1 MENTNDDFLE
11 KLKLEMNP
19 VLEEAPEVITPKT
32 TKDSKPSGDDFLS
45 TLKEGYSK
53 ITANVTNEDREFSKA
68 AVSTVNLSKYDGNI
82 KALQSYGSR
91 FKKYGYNPRIDN
103 LKLYQDLTTDTEAWS
118 RALTGFTKLK
128 DIGFTDN
135 FGFGVLAGENAHKEY
150 EDIVATYSSQKGGS
164 AGFTQ
169 NLLINAGYTGGI
181 IADMALE
188 EAALALGTMATGG
201 AASAYTAPL
210 MVAKW
215 TSSINKI
222 RKAYNGYSNLRKV
235 IKTVDAVKDVSK
247 GRKALNATGRFFN
260 PLGNTTSFVK
270 TLNNAGTLKD
280 ANNITKFAH
289 GTGSVFRDVKA
300 IHLAF
305 TEANLEGNMLNDELY
320 QNLVDKH
327 KGPLT
332 NSDIKRYRE
341 TSMTASNWAKGENMF
356 AIAATNKL
364 VFNNMYKAFDDL
376 KGIGKRLNSTR
387 FYNVFKP
394 KTGVARLE
402 RKLFGGIPERAK
414 MMFADGFGTG
424 VKRALKGTVKG
435 IGSKGGTYFTANI
448 GEGFQENLQE
458 MINAKNMHMYGSR
471 HHGDYFDSMLAG
483 IKDQF
488 TAQGGETFLS
498 GFLMGGLISPVN
510 MTVKAVSSIKADSY
524 KAFTNR
530 KEFKATRQAEKLRL
544 ESDVNLINEA
554 FEHPADIF
562 KDHGL
567 KLAQQ
572 AAYDEEMLEASMND
586 NKYDFQRIKE
596 KGYRAELHTLMQYD
610 MMDQFQEHLGEMKTM
625 DAQQFQEAFPTVGKN
640 LTKSQRD
647 EIIDRKIEKAKS
659 FKIHYEN
666 VKKNVI
672 NPVDLAKL
680 DKNDPDYQVAK
691 NYHTYF
697 EKSKEEL
704 IFSQAAFEENLK
716 TKQDLMEAVRDD
728 FGGTK
733 GIGGEITGEID
744 TSFNEYQKLFSSGS
758 ITAEV
763 ELLSGEI
770 AAIQYA
776 EATPKEKA
784 ILKKKQAKLDSLI
797 RFKESLDEMQS
808 VTRELAQL
816 ENEDPDFLTPAG
828 KKEIKKLTKQKKDA
842 TIRLYNRHG
851 DYLKNISP
859 NMTEAKFQN
868 VAESTF
874 EKLHDYYKL
883 ESANEVHD
891 LVINILTNDGLLHE
905 KIQRDMEMTEV
916 FMAQFKTYVKNS
928 LTQSRNNELVD
939 QALNALYAKGIGF
952 PLSDLDNLIEK
963 GISPPVF
970 YNLENGKKITRMDST
985 FDKDGNKTGEVKNEM
1000 YAEAFEIILK
1010 LNEDLHG
1017 TRKELV
1023 ELTEEQAE
1031 EVENLEKSGESREL
1045 AINKIVDN
1053 SGGAPDRTIEIVTP
1067 SDENDVAIVEG
1078 DSVSS
1083 YPTTVLTDLIAAYK
1097 EEIAAENIVAD
1108 EEIDTLTP
1116 ENLTTQ
1122 FSKWAEN
1129 QPTEEER
1136 AGKPRA
1142 AQVIIDT
1149 HNENV
1154 EEFPPVFDSLSREDK
1169 AQLRELGY
1177 ETPEE
1182 VNALSKIELNRI
1194 LANKESKPEG
1204 EISFNNK
1211 SKNIDKIIED
1221 VKIITED
1228 EITAE
1233 DEGPIEDT
1241 IEKEVETEVERTQGD
1256 VQDEIDT
1263 LTERI
1268 KTLNE
1273 FAANTDS
1280 NASKVATGKQVDNLI
1295 KEKKVLQ
1302 EELTA
1307 FKAQPTQTS
1316 EVEVNP
1322 IIEDEVRAVALPRT
1336 FFEDRINRIKE
1347 VISGERKAS
1356 ITGREG
1362 SYIAAPL
1369 NDAFNEKDSK
1379 GRYISDGG
1387 SEVYLS
1393 KEENSEIARI
1403 NAKRKQG
1410 MITSAEKT
1418 VAIQEVAQG
1427 AFKKALGT
1435 YKVIED
1441 APILEIQERVDA
1453 FKAQPTQQTSE
1464 VDASLLKASE
1474 VETLRQ
1480 EEQAELLEAIPNA
1493 ENYLTDGK
1501 VDKSKIKNKK
1511 HIAKFEKIYDK
1522 YDKLISPLLESQS
1535 IEEVLPEGPI
1545 TLSEN
1550 ATEEEI
1556 DAAADAII
1564 EKNSEQLSLD
1574 FESNVEEV
1582 VMTNEELF
1590 YETLDKNKRDQSLNY
1605 KEAVATQLLDYI
1617 ESNSVDNV
1625 GSTDFFNLVAS
1636 VEDILGNNLGRKVD
1650 NITITEDVLR
1660 DVFELLSSYPNANE
1674 NILRTA
1680 ADKLDRKIDQFK
1692 NPEVYNAVEQ
1702 SVEARMNTLRVK
1714 LKYTKKDIASFSEET
1729 INEIIN
1735 RNITKRQYMASLK
1748 KGKNTENQ
1756 NKKVSEKSEV
1766 IKEIDKLFLE
1776 ADTNVRTKQEL
1787 NDIVTNIT
1795 LGRQNLADEYMAEI
1809 LARADA
1815 IALNQASLKGFS
1827 NLKEGDIVE
1836 MSDGSL
1842 KKVVKLNKGN
1852 VDLINYN
1859 DIVQNKTRMS
1869 KSQFDKGTRRIIND
1883 FNKDSE
1889 NISSLLEDG
1898 NVDNLS
1904 ELLRNFTTG
1913 DLTSTNEQVPTEEKL
1928 GEHFKVCK

>member
-45 TLKEGYSK
+45 TLVEGHAK
-53 ITANVTNEDREFSKA
+53 ITANVTNEDREFNKA

-103 LKLYQDLTTDTEAWS
+103 LKLYQDLTTDDEAWG
-118 RALTGFTKLK
+118 RALVGFSKLST
-128 DIGFTDN
+128 IGFTDN
-135 FGFGVLAGENAHKEY
+135 FGFGALAGKDAHEDY
-150 EDIVATYSSQKGGS
+150 EDIVATYSSQKGGA

-201 AASAYTAPL
+201 TASGVTVPL

-215 TSSINKI
+215 GTSINKI

-235 IKTVDAVKDVSK
+235 IKTVDTVKDITKS
-247 GRKALNATGRFFN
+247 RKALNAAGRFFN
-260 PLGNTTSFVK
+260 PIGNTTSFVK
-270 TLNNAGTLKD
+270 TLKNAETLKD
-280 ANNITKFAH
+280 ANKITKFAH
-289 GTGSVFRDVKA
+289 GTGAVFRDVKA
-300 IHLAF
+300 VHLAW
-305 TEANLEGNMLNDELY
+305 TEASLEGNMLNDELY
-320 QNLVDKH
+320 ENLVDKH

-332 NSDIKRYRE
+332 HSDIMRYKE
-341 TSMTASNWAKGENMF
+341 TAKTASYWAKGENMF
-356 AIAATNKL
+356 VIAATNKL

-376 KGIGKRLNSTR
+376 KGIGQKLNSSR

-394 KTGVARLE
+394 KTGAARLE
-402 RKLFGGIPERAK
+402 RKLFGGVPERAK

-424 VKRALKGTVKG
+424 MKRAVKGTVKG
-435 IGSKGGTYFTANI
+435 ISSKGGTYFTANL
-448 GEGFQENLQE
+448 GEGLQENLQE
-458 MINAKNMHMYGSR
+458 MIHAKNMHMYGSR
-471 HHGDYFDSMLAG
+471 HHGDYLNSMLTG

-510 MTVKAVSSIKADSY
+510 MTVKAVSNIKADSY
-524 KAFTNR
+524 KAFTSR

-572 AAYDEEMLEASMND
+572 AAYDEEMIEASKNG

-596 KGYRAELHTLMQYD
+596 KGYRDQLRTLMQYN
-610 MMDQFQEHLGEMKTM
+610 MMDQFVESLGDMKTM
-625 DAQQFQEAFPTVGKN
+625 DAQQFQEAFPTVSKN
-640 LTKSQRD
+640 LTQAQRN
-647 EIIDRKIEKAKS
+647 EIVNKKIEKAES

-666 VKKNVI
+666 VKKNVV
-672 NPVDLAKL
+672 NPIDLAKL
-680 DKNDPDYQVAK
+680 DRNDPDYQDAK

-697 EKSKEEL
+697 EKAKEEL

-716 TKQDLMEAVRDD
+716 TKEQLMESVRDD

-733 GIGGEITGEID
+733 GRNGEIIGEVD
-744 TSFNEYQKLFSSGS
+744 TTFNEYQKLFSSRS
-758 ITAEV
+758 ITAEA

-770 AAIQYA
+770 ASIQYA

-784 ILKKKQAKLDSLI
+784 ILKKKQAKLDSLM

-808 VTRELAQL
+808 VTKELSQL
-816 ENEDPDFLTPAG
+816 ENEDPDSLTPAG
-828 KKEIKKLTKQKKDA
+828 KKEIKRLTKQKKDA

-851 DYLKNISP
+851 VHLKNISP
-859 NMTEAKFQN
+859 NMTEIEFQN

-891 LVINILTNDGLLHE
+891 DVINILTNDGLLHE

-916 FMAQFKTYVKNS
+916 FMAQFKTYIKNS
-928 LTQSRNNELVD
+928 LTQSRNNEMVD

-963 GISPPVF
+963 GISPPFF
-970 YNLENGKKITRMDST
+970 YNLENGKKLTRMDST
-985 FDKDGNKTGEVKNEM
+985 FDGDGKKTGEVKNEM
-1000 YAEAFEIILK
+1000 YAEAYEIVLK
-1010 LNEDLHG
+1010 LNGDLHG

-1031 EVENLEKSGESREL
+1031 EVDKLEKSGESREA
-1045 AINKIVDN
+1045 AIDKIVGEV
-1053 SGGAPDRTIEIVTP
+1053 GGATDRTNKVVIP
-1067 SDENDVAIVEG
+1067 SEANDVAIAEG
-1078 DSVSS
+1078 DAVSS
-1083 YPTTVLTDLIAAYK
+1083 YPTTVLTELIAAYK
-1097 EEIAAENIVAD
+1097 EEIASENIVAD

-1116 ENLTTQ
+1116 EKLTDK

-1136 AGKPRA
+1136 TGEPRT

-1154 EEFPPVFDSLSREDK
+1154 EEFPPVFDSLSKEDK

-1182 VNALSKIELNRI
+1182 VNALSKIELDKI
-1194 LANKESKPEG
+1194 LANKESKPEDEIGFNNKIDDDFRNELESKFGVVIEDNLKGMPEVTGDDPIKVALANG
-1204 EISFNNK
+1204 EIKNHLTKNKSKKK

-1221 VKIITED
+1221 VEIITED
-1228 EITAE
+1228 GTTTEN
-1233 DEGPIEDT
+1233 EGTIEDT
-1241 IEKEVETEVERTQGD
+1241 TEKEVETEVERTQGD

-1273 FAANTDS
+1273 FASNTDS
-1280 NASKVATGKQVDNLI
+1280 NASKVATGKQVDSLI
-1295 KEKKVLQ
+1295 EEKKVLQ
-1302 EELTA
+1302 KEL
-1307 FKAQPTQTS
+1307 
-1316 EVEVNP
+1316 
-1322 IIEDEVRAVALPRT
+1322 
-1336 FFEDRINRIKE
+1336 
-1347 VISGERKAS
+1347 
-1356 ITGREG
+1356 
-1362 SYIAAPL
+1362 AA
-1369 NDAFNEKDSK
+1369 
-1379 GRYISDGG
+1379 
-1387 SEVYLS
+1387 
-1393 KEENSEIARI
+1393 
-1403 NAKRKQG
+1403 
-1410 MITSAEKT
+1410 AES
-1418 VAIQEVAQG
+1418 
-1427 AFKKALGT
+1427 
-1435 YKVIED
+1435 
-1441 APILEIQERVDA
+1441 
-1453 FKAQPTQQTSE
+1453 TQQTSE
-1464 VDASLLKASE
+1464 VDA
-1474 VETLRQ
+1474 
-1480 EEQAELLEAIPNA
+1480 
-1493 ENYLTDGK
+1493 
-1501 VDKSKIKNKK
+1501 
-1511 HIAKFEKIYDK
+1511 
-1522 YDKLISPLLESQS
+1522 
-1535 IEEVLPEGPI
+1535 I

-1556 DAAADAII
+1556 DAAADALI
-1564 EKNSEQLSLD
+1564 EKHGEQLALD
-1574 FESNVEEV
+1574 FEPNVEKV

-1590 YETLDKNKRDQSLNY
+1590 YEALDKKKRDQSLNY
-1605 KEAVATQLLDYI
+1605 KEAVATQLLDHI
-1617 ESNSVDNV
+1617 ASNSVDTI
-1625 GSTDFFNLVAS
+1625 GSTDFFNLVSA
-1636 VEDILGNNLGRKVD
+1636 VEDILGNNLGKKVD

-1692 NPEVYNAVEQ
+1692 NPEVYNAMEQ
-1702 SVEARMNTLRVK
+1702 STEARWHTLRVK
-1714 LKYTKKDIASFSEET
+1714 LKYRKKDIDSFSEET
-1729 INEIIN
+1729 IDEIIN
-1735 RNITKRQYMASLK
+1735 KNITRRQYMASLK
-1748 KGKNTENQ
+1748 KGKNTEKQ
-1756 NKKVSEKSEV
+1756 NKKVSEKSEAL
-1766 IKEIDKLFLE
+1766 KEIDRLFLE
-1776 ADTNVRTKQEL
+1776 ADTNIRTKQEL
-1787 NDIVTNIT
+1787 NDIITSIT
-1795 LGRQNLADEYMAEI
+1795 LGRQNLADEHMADI

-1827 NLKEGDIVE
+1827 NLKVGDIVE

-1842 KKVVKLNKGN
+1842 KKVAKLNKGN

-1889 NISSLLEDG
+1889 NISSLLEEG

-1913 DLTSTNEQVPTEEKL
+1913 DLTSTDEQVPTEEQL